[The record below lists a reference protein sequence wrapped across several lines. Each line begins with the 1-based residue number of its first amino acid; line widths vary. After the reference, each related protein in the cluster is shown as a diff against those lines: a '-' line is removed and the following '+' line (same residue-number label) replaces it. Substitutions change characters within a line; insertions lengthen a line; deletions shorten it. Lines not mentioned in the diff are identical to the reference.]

1 MSNVVRFPGTGSNPI
16 AVLREVDC
24 ETTND
29 DTVFVVKID
38 VRTGEAWV
46 RSSDFTSRDIAQATA
61 ALNAHCVAH
70 FLKNVE

>member
-1 MSNVVRFPGTGSNPI
+1 MSNVVRFPGTGSNPT
-16 AVLREVDC
+16 AVLHEVDC

-38 VRTGEAWV
+38 AGTGEAWV
-46 RSSDFTSRDIAQATA
+46 RSSNFTSRDIAQAVA

-70 FLKNVE
+70 FLKDII